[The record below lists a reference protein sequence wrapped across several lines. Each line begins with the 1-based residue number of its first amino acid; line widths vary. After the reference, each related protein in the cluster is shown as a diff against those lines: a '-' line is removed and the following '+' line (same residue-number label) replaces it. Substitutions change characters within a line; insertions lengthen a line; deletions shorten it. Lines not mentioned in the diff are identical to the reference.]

1 MSTIIRSD
9 QLNWRPDGD
18 GFAICL
24 ERRTSAILHV
34 VPDKTYAGMWR
45 VKFPDGSLS
54 DMANLTRAKDAGRAH
69 ALAILHSKLRH
80 QETPSGGAYVRQ
92 GRRRP
97 SSPTERMFNAKSAC
111 AAGGKSA
118 LAPPDG
124 GKP

>member
-80 QETPSGGAYVRQ
+80 QETPSGGAYVR
-92 GRRRP
+92 